1 MTGDLIS
8 AMAIAMQTLLHTM
21 VTPPNV
27 SRETF
32 LLYADYVALLLKWNA
47 KINLIGPTTEAD
59 IWSRHIE
66 DSAQLVPL
74 IPASAKN
81 LIDLGSGGG
90 LPGLVAKFQQAG
102 LGNVIASWLSAG
114 PNQAISG
121 EQLSQVLGS
130 GPLSQIAAQLGV
142 GPGAAAGQ
150 LAQVLP
156 GLVDHLSPQG
166 QAPHGGFGDT
176 RDLLGLLGDLLKK

>member
-1 MTGDLIS
+1 MGLLDSVLGAVINNASQGGSGAAAAGGPGGGLGGLIS
-8 AMAIAMQTLLHTM
+8 LAAQN
-21 VTPPNV
+21 P
-27 SRETF
+27 
-32 LLYADYVALLLKWNA
+32 
-47 KINLIGPTTEAD
+47 
-59 IWSRHIE
+59 
-66 DSAQLVPL
+66 QLVQAVMSLLSNDGPV
-74 IPASAKN
+74 
-81 LIDLGSGGG
+81 GG
-90 LPGLVAKFQQAG
+90 LPGLMAKFQQAG

-121 EQLSQVLGS
+121 EQLSQVLGT

-156 GLVDHLSPQG
+156 GLVDHLTPQG

-176 RDLLGLLGDLLKK
+176 RDLLGMLGGLLKK